1 MASYKTKWIKG
12 YEGQYKISSD
22 GSVIS
27 YKQNKIL
34 GKPLKPKL
42 VNNYFMVDLISEGTH
57 EYCYVHRLV
66 AEAFIK
72 KPCDNTANV
81 VKFKSA
87 DTTNV
92 KPSNLTWMSTEDK
105 LKSQHK
111 TRRSNLTKKGMI
123 TSSFSVDDAKLVASV
138 LNGNSIVKGKV
149 KLLTELLKSNRMA
162 INRLTKHPK
171 YKLIVKEM
179 QKF

>member
-1 MASYKTKWIKG
+1 MVSYKTKWIKG

-27 YKQNKIL
+27 YKQNKIA
-34 GKPLKPKL
+34 GKLLKPKL
-42 VNNYFMVDLISEGTH
+42 VNNYYVVDLISEGVH

-66 AEAFIK
+66 ADAFIP
-72 KPCDNTANV
+72 KPKDGLSEV

-92 KPSNLTWMSTEDK
+92 KPSNLSWMSTTDK

-123 TSSFSVDDAKLVASV
+123 TSSFSVDDAKLVATI
-138 LNGNSIVKGKV
+138 LNGNSVVKGKV
-149 KLLTELLKSNRMA
+149 KLLTELLNSNRMA

-171 YKLIVKEM
+171 YKMIVKEM